1 MGAADNAVLPAA
13 RNPPS
18 KRHCGQHISLDD
30 TKKGVTENPCILQK
44 E

>member
-13 RNPPS
+13 RNQHS
-18 KRHCGQHISLDD
+18 KRHCGQHISLVASPAN
-30 TKKGVTENPCILQK
+30 KRSRLKMVEN